1 MTPRLAQLQQT
12 LTESNA
18 YLNRVLDAVGD
29 GWDTQIY
36 SDGAA
41 WTARQLLIHLALSNQ
56 GLNNQVFG
64 IAEGREVIP
73 PDFDINRY
81 NKRSVEKKAEMTN
94 DEARAS
100 LNESRAALF
109 KWMESVD
116 DSVLEREGR
125 HASLKVMSLAAMLQL
140 IADHERGHANDIA
153 RVLAIAV

>member
-1 MTPRLAQLQQT
+1 MTPRLEQLQQT
-12 LTESNA
+12 LTDSHA
-18 YLNRVLDAVGD
+18 YVSRVLDAVGD

-41 WTARQLLIHLALSNQ
+41 WTARQLLIHLVISNQ

-94 DEARAS
+94 AEARAS
-100 LNESRAALF
+100 LNEARTALF
-109 KWMESVD
+109 QWMAAVD

-125 HASLKVMSLAAMLQL
+125 HASLQIMSLEVMLQL
-140 IADHERGHANDIA
+140 IADHERAHADDIA